1 MKVDLNKIEFDM
13 NEFGALLLQDKQEG
27 FRRIGEKFLNAV
39 LEMEFTER
47 IGAQKHERT
56 GEREDYRNGHKER
69 RLKTTLGEL
78 NLLRPYARVGKFNT
92 KLFANYSRID
102 KALSSIIVESYLKG
116 VSTRKVESIVGELG
130 IELSHETVSRL
141 SHELDE
147 LVTAFKTSSLQEHY
161 PYLYIDATYLKVF
174 DGVRFVSSA
183 VMVAIGVSAS
193 GSREI
198 LDITPMESESFAT
211 YTEFFDGLKDRGLKK
226 IDLIISD
233 GHRGIKK
240 AAKESFIGS
249 SWQFC
254 SVHLKRNLMK
264 IVAKKDLEE
273 VLEYLKEVLTSQ
285 SFEEATS
292 IANGMI
298 ATYEDSKPRLAKF
311 LMDNLYDSCTYL
323 TFPSTHWRKL
333 HSTNVLERFNKE
345 IKRRTKVIGAFPNEG
360 SILRLLVPLAI
371 DTNAKWLGRNY
382 ISFDNLL
389 QCQKAED
396 EFTEI
401 F

>member
-39 LEMEFTER
+39 LEKEFSAF
-47 IGAQKHERT
+47 IGAHKHERT

-69 RLKTTLGEL
+69 KLKTTLGEL
-78 NLLRPYARVGKFNT
+78 NLLRPYARSGKFNT
-92 KLFANYSRID
+92 KLFENYSRID

-147 LVTAFKTSSLQEHY
+147 IVTAFKTSDLQEHY

-183 VMVAIGVSAS
+183 VMVAIGVSDA
-193 GSREI
+193 GVREI
-198 LDITPMESESFAT
+198 LDITPMESESFST
-211 YTEFFDGLKDRGLKK
+211 YTEFFDGLKDRGVKK

-233 GHRGIKK
+233 GHKGIKK
-240 AAKESFIGS
+240 AAKESFVGS

-273 VLEYLKEVLTSQ
+273 VLEYLKEVLRCK

-292 IANGMI
+292 AANRMI

-371 DTNAKWLGRNY
+371 DTNAKWLSRNY
-382 ISFDNLL
+382 VSFENLV
-389 QCQKAED
+389 QC
-396 EFTEI
+396 
-401 F
+401 